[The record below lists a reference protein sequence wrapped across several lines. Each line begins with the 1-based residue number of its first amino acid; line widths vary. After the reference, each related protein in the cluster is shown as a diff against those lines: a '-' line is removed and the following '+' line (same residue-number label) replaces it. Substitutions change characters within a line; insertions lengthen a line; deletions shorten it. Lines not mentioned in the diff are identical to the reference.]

1 MNKVKLENQILHECV
16 APFTPS
22 NPLYEQFDHAQFIPQ
37 SWDSADDVTG
47 LSWSWIKASWVPW
60 S

>member
-22 NPLYEQFDHAQFIPQ
+22 NPLYEQFDYAQFIPQ

-47 LSWSWIKASWVPW
+47 LSWS
-60 S
+60 